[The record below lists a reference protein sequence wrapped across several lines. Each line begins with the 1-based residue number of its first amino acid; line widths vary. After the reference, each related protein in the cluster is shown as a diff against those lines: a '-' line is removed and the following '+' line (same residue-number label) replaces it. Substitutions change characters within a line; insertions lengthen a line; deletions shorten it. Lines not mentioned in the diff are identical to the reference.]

1 MYVGQSCNIFE
12 RMKQHLSSYEPNPF
26 LNNLHINN
34 NLSVFWHLLTIDKL
48 KCMENEL
55 IKTLQPLGNTVGVK
69 KGEKNYSRRIKQH
82 IQRLTLRKHR

>member
-1 MYVGQSCNIFE
+1 
-12 RMKQHLSSYEPNPF
+12 MKQHLSSYEPNPF

-69 KGEKNYSRRIKQH
+69 KGEKNESNCTFYLNKKNFKMNWIIH
-82 IQRLTLRKHR
+82 